1 MAVVSIG
8 VNLNGFGGD
17 VQKMEDAIIN
27 LQKNLAYLL
36 EHMDSA
42 NIKSI
47 DAHKTAIRIGGRA
60 AASGSFVTADGK
72 RVTVAGG
79 IIEKIEEV

>member
-1 MAVVSIG
+1 MALVSIG
-8 VNLNGFGGD
+8 VNQGGFGGD
-17 VQKMEDAIIN
+17 TAKMEDAIIN

-47 DAHKTAIRIGGRA
+47 DTAKTRMYAGGEP

-72 RVTVAGG
+72 TVTVSGG
-79 IIEKIEEV
+79 IIKSM

>member
-8 VNLNGFGGD
+8 VNVAGFGGD
-17 VQKMEDAIIN
+17 VAKMEDAIIN

-47 DAHKTAIRIGGRA
+47 DAQKVKIYSGGKT
-60 AASGSFVTADGK
+60 AASGSFTADDGK
-72 RVTVAGG
+72 TVTVKNG
-79 IIEKIEEV
+79 IIEKIE